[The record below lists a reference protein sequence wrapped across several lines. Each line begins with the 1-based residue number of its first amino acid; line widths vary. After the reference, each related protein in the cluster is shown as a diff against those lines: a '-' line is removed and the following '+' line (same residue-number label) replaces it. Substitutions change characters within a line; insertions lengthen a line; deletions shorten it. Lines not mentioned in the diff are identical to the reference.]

1 MMIYFRIILI
11 LYVLPLM
18 ILSALAL
25 VFKKVDL
32 VKYVWIYGTLAIL
45 LLIVAV
51 KILFSVVGLIE

>member
-1 MMIYFRIILI
+1 MLYFRIILI

-25 VFKKVDL
+25 VFKKVDW

-45 LLIVAV
+45 LVIVGV
-51 KILFSVVGLIE
+51 KIIFSVVGLIE

>member
-1 MMIYFRIILI
+1 
-11 LYVLPLM
+11 M

-25 VFKKVDL
+25 IFKKVDW

-51 KILFSVVGLIE
+51 KLLFSVVGLIE

>member
-1 MMIYFRIILI
+1 MLYFRIILI

-25 VFKKVDL
+25 VFKKVDW